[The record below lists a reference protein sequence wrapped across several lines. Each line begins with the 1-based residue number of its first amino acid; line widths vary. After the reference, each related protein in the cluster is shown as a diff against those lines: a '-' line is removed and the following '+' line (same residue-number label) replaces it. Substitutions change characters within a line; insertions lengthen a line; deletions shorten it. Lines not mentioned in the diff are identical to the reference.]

1 MAVLGGAATF
11 AAAFSIVFLS
21 SEFFIPMRTLGSFFH
36 TAMDGMAAGGEDVRD
51 SRRAL
56 ARRRRAAVDP
66 RSAHVACRGVGY
78 SYDGQRQVL
87 EGVNFDVPC
96 GSFIGVTGESGSG
109 KSTLAGILSGTNAR
123 YAGEVASATSICAIS
138 RPNRCARLSRRC
150 RFRATCS
157 RERFART
164 CCLPSPTR
172 ATRSLWEALAKC
184 RLAGFVRESGG
195 LDMEIA
201 AEGAN
206 LSGGQRQRL
215 AFARALLH
223 DSPIYI
229 FDEATSNIDAESEA
243 AIISAAR
250 ELAGRHT
257 VIMISHRL
265 SAIEQADAIYVLEQ
279 GKLAEH
285 GTHFQ
290 LLAREGA
297 YARLWESQ
305 SQLEAFAQSD
315 GDAASSAVTP
325 GAVSGVDA
333 LEMPGEAGEPVC
345 ARGCRPT
352 RGKGRR
358 SGRVAAPISPSWRG
372 LWGLRARFFP

>member
-1 MAVLGGAATF
+1 
-11 AAAFSIVFLS
+11 
-21 SEFFIPMRTLGSFFH
+21 
-36 TAMDGMAAGGEDVRD
+36 
-51 SRRAL
+51 
-56 ARRRRAAVDP
+56 
-66 RSAHVACRGVGY
+66 
-78 SYDGQRQVL
+78 
-87 EGVNFDVPC
+87 
-96 GSFIGVTGESGSG
+96 
-109 KSTLAGILSGTNAR
+109 
-123 YAGEVASATSICAIS
+123 
-138 RPNRCARLSRRC
+138 
-150 RFRATCS
+150 
-157 RERFART
+157 
-164 CCLPSPTR
+164 
-172 ATRSLWEALAKC
+172 
-184 RLAGFVRESGG
+184 
-195 LDMEIA
+195 MEIA

-229 FDEATSNIDAESEA
+229 FDEATSNIDAESET

-285 GTHFQ
+285 GTHSQ
-290 LLAREGA
+290 LLARDGA

-325 GAVSGVDA
+325 GAASGVDA
-333 LEMPGEAGEPVC
+333 LEMPAKPVSRFAPRVPTGAGQRTPL
-345 ARGCRPT
+345 
-352 RGKGRR
+352 RR
-358 SGRVAAPISPSWRG
+358 AAAPIFPSWRG